1 MKKALSIFCFFI
13 IAFVNIFSIAGN
25 AYAFDGEYIDKF
37 GKWYDKG
44 TVIDID
50 CSFVQGQF
58 HYMTNEEDGCA
69 YFYFAYTDFLDEY
82 SEDDIQLQFYVYN
95 SINNYTFSVANSGVS
110 DDDILK
116 NLDIYSNFSNIN
128 ADSHNGRL
136 LVGFELKN
144 KDDKTLTNFISCTF
158 KVLSAKSC
166 NLVDECKLDMYV
178 EPTTTT
184 KKVTTTKL
192 TTSKLKE
199 TRTVSSTVSSKT
211 TKLTNKTTGQV
222 STKFVPK
229 QKSTKSQ
236 IDGSKTRITKKTS
249 RQSGMKFSG
258 STSNSVSTTKF
269 EDSTA
274 TATTAPK
281 ENAVTTSTDYT
292 SYPKAVYSKKSKNIF
307 TFGAVLGAIGLV
319 LLLLGIISHPHT
331 KEDDKKIDKS

>member
-13 IAFVNIFSIAGN
+13 IAFVNIFAIDGN
-25 AYAFDGEYIDKF
+25 AYAFDGEYVDKF
-37 GKWYDKG
+37 GKWYNKG

-58 HYMTNEEDGCA
+58 HYIMDEKNGCA
-69 YFYFAYTDFLDEY
+69 YFYFAYTDFLDKY
-82 SEDDIQLQFYVYN
+82 SEDDIQLEFYVYN
-95 SINNYTFSVANSGVS
+95 SINNYTFSVTNSGIS
-110 DDDILK
+110 DDSVLK
-116 NLDIYSNFSNIN
+116 NLDIYINFSNIN

-144 KDDKTLTNFISCTF
+144 KSDKKLTNFISCTF
-158 KVLSAKSC
+158 KVSSTKSC

-178 EPTTTT
+178 EPTTTA

-199 TRTVSSTVSSKT
+199 KRTVVSTVSSKT
-211 TKLTNKTTGQV
+211 TNKTKGQV

-229 QKSTKSQ
+229 QKSTQSQ
-236 IDGSKTRITKKTS
+236 INGSETKKAG
-249 RQSGMKFSG
+249 RKSGKKFSG
-258 STSNSVSTTKF
+258 SASNSVRTTKF
-269 EDSTA
+269 EYSTA

-281 ENAVTTSTDYT
+281 EKAVTTSTDYT

-307 TFGAVLGAIGLV
+307 IFGGVLGTIGLV
-319 LLLLGIISHPHT
+319 LLLYGVISHSHT

>member
-13 IAFVNIFSIAGN
+13 IAFVNIFAIDGN
-25 AYAFDGEYIDKF
+25 AYAFDGEYVDKF
-37 GKWYDKG
+37 GKWYNKG

-58 HYMTNEEDGCA
+58 HYIMDEKNGCA

-82 SEDDIQLQFYVYN
+82 SEDDIQLEFYVYN
-95 SINNYTFSVANSGVS
+95 SINNYTFSVTNSGIS
-110 DDDILK
+110 DDSVLK
-116 NLDIYSNFSNIN
+116 NLDIYINFSNIN

-144 KDDKTLTNFISCTF
+144 KNDKKITNFISCTF
-158 KVLSAKSC
+158 KVSSTKSC

-178 EPTTTT
+178 KPVTTA

-199 TRTVSSTVSSKT
+199 KRTVVSTVSSKT
-211 TKLTNKTTGQV
+211 TNKTNKTKEQV

-229 QKSTKSQ
+229 QKLTQSQ
-236 IDGSKTRITKKTS
+236 INGSKNKKTG
-249 RQSGMKFSG
+249 RKSGIKFSG
-258 STSNSVSTTKF
+258 STSNSVRTTKF
-269 EDSTA
+269 EYSTA

-281 ENAVTTSTDYT
+281 EKAVTTSTDIQVIQRRYT
-292 SYPKAVYSKKSKNIF
+292 QRKVKIF
-307 TFGAVLGAIGLV
+307 LFSV
-319 LLLLGIISHPHT
+319 
-331 KEDDKKIDKS
+331 EY